1 MSNFQ
6 LMTYKVNFT
15 LQNIGSRKGSEFLGS
30 IEHNGVKKLKSFNRI
45 FFRIK

>member
-6 LMTYKVNFT
+6 SNDTIKVNFT
-15 LQNIGSRKGSEFLGS
+15 LQNIGSRKGSEVPQVY

-45 FFRIK
+45 F